1 MVEQRKIYK
10 PDIFDLDL
18 NELEK
23 IILEMGEKKF
33 RASQIFEWIHKKR

>member
-1 MVEQRKIYK
+1 MIEEKKIYK
-10 PDIFDLDL
+10 PDIFCLDL

-33 RASQIFEWIHKKR
+33 RTSQIFDWINKKR